1 MRNVLFLLFV
11 SCMAI
16 SSFASASTGSTVQ
29 AKTRI
34 ENAMVESLAI
44 INNPQLSQ
52 ASKRAQLWPIVT
64 AYFDF
69 ELIAELTLGKF
80 SASSSSPLG
89 SYSNRR
95 FATEQQILFTDLFK
109 EHLGNIYLD
118 KLSDDTNLEVSI
130 TQARALKPVKQ
141 MPRARVNTLINAKTA
156 IDYSLRLSNT
166 QWLVYDIRVE
176 GRSLVASF
184 RKEYNDL
191 LLKQTPDELLTILSE
206 KNIAHDKERKSQQ

>member
-1 MRNVLFLLFV
+1 MRNFQFLLFA

-16 SSFASASTGSTVQ
+16 SSFLSANTGSTTQ

-52 ASKRAQLWPIVT
+52 ASKREQLWPIVT

-80 SASSSSPLG
+80 SVSSNSPLG

-95 FATEQQILFTDLFK
+95 FAAEQQKRFTELFK

-118 KLSDDTNLEVSI
+118 KLSDDTNLKISI
-130 TQARALKPVKQ
+130 TQVRALKPVKQ
-141 MPRARVNTLINAKTA
+141 MQRARVNTLINDKTA

-191 LLKQTPDELLTILSE
+191 LLKQTPDELLIILSE
-206 KNIAHDKERKSQQ
+206 KNITHDKERKLQQ